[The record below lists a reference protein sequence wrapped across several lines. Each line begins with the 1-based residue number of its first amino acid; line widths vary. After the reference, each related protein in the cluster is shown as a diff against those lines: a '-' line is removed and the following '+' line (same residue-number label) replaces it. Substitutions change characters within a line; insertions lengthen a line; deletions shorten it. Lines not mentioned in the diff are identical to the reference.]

1 MLGNRNGFD
10 SETHRKLLIFTEHK
24 DTLDWLNEKIQNE
37 GYTTVCIHGGMK
49 AGSHETPGTRLWAEE
64 QFRREDGAQVLIA
77 TEAAGEGINLQFCW
91 RMVNWDVPWNPAR
104 LEQRM
109 GRIHRYKQ
117 KRDVIAFNLIARNTR
132 EGQVLERLQ
141 EKIEEIRRALD
152 PENEG
157 RIFDVVQS
165 VVSPNLVESLM
176 RKVYEQNM
184 EPDEAID
191 AIDDEVTEEKFKAI
205 IEHTLENL
213 SATELNLGF
222 IRRYHAEARLRRL
235 VPEVLRD
242 FFRKSADKLLGSRSR
257 RKRTDSSLG
266 SAQ

>member
-24 DTLDWLNEKIQNE
+24 DTLDWLNEKIRNE

-77 TEAAGEGINLQFCW
+77 TEAAGEGINPQFCW

-141 EKIEEIRRALD
+141 EKIE
-152 PENEG
+152 
-157 RIFDVVQS
+157 
-165 VVSPNLVESLM
+165 
-176 RKVYEQNM
+176 
-184 EPDEAID
+184 
-191 AIDDEVTEEKFKAI
+191 
-205 IEHTLENL
+205 
-213 SATELNLGF
+213 
-222 IRRYHAEARLRRL
+222 
-235 VPEVLRD
+235 
-242 FFRKSADKLLGSRSR
+242 KSGV
-257 RKRTDSSLG
+257 
-266 SAQ
+266 